1 MIRFV
6 RTRRRQVLAVV
17 GALVTVGC
25 GGGNSG
31 PTSPTLLPYAPFSQT
46 DLRVGGG
53 AEATVG
59 SRLTVQYTGWLYDPN
74 QLEQK
79 GQQFD
84 SSAGRDPFA
93 FTLGAGQVIRGWDQG
108 TVGMRVGGQ
117 RRLIL
122 PPDLGYGSSGSGPI
136 PPNATLVFDIELLDV
151 QG

>member
-6 RTRRRQVLAVV
+6 RKRSRQFLVIVA
-17 GALVTVGC
+17 ALVTVGC
-25 GGGNSG
+25 GGGNSD

-46 DLRVGGG
+46 DLRVGDG

-74 QLEQK
+74 QVEQK

-84 SSAGRDPFA
+84 SSVGREPFA

-108 TVGMRVGGQ
+108 TDGMRVGGQ
-117 RRLIL
+117 RRLIV
-122 PPDLGYGSSGSGPI
+122 PPDLAYGASGSGPI